1 MNKSVNNTNNQEKT
15 LIAKIRTLFCELIEE
30 EKERFDSSFRRPIY
44 PSNHTYVNKANELYN
59 KALELERLNSNY
71 SAFHL
76 KDVMS
81 TEVDMVSRH
90 KYKYK
95 NGHVQAD
102 SLSELQNL
110 MRKATRHI
118 QLYYFDILGDIKTE

>member
-1 MNKSVNNTNNQEKT
+1 MNNQEEN
-15 LIAKIRTLFCELIEE
+15 LIADIRTLFYELIEE
-30 EKERFDSSFRRPIY
+30 EKERFDINTKRTIY

-59 KALELERLNSNY
+59 KALELEKIDSKY

-76 KDVMS
+76 KDVFS

-95 NGHVQAD
+95 NGRILTD
-102 SLSELQNL
+102 SISELQNL

-118 QLYYFDILGDIKTE
+118 QLYYYDILGDIKLE